1 MSAEP
6 NRKKAYSADD
16 PSILQNSP
24 KFKYSCRYSSSDL
37 SCHVIGFVIEN
48 PSVYLN
54 EVYYNT

>member
-24 KFKYSCRYSSSDL
+24 KFKYSCQYSSSDL
-37 SCHVIGFVIEN
+37 SYVSANGRGRSCGKARE
-48 PSVYLN
+48 
-54 EVYYNT
+54 E